1 MHLVM
6 LAIGV
11 YAVVSVV
18 LLVTFCWAAAAT
30 EPRPGRII
38 HFRPAQRPAARRAQS
53 GAAQSP
59 VDQPAELLT
68 S

>member
-30 EPRPGRII
+30 EPRPGRVI
-38 HFRPAQRPAARRAQS
+38 HFRPAQRPAAWRAQPVPS
-53 GAAQSP
+53 MSP
-59 VDQPAELLT
+59 VDQPAEVLT

>member
-6 LAIGV
+6 VAIGI

-18 LLVTFCWAAAAT
+18 LLVTFCWAAAAR
-30 EPRPGRII
+30 EPRPGRIL
-38 HFRPAQRPAARRAQS
+38 HFRPVHRPTARRTESSVATS
-53 GAAQSP
+53 S
-59 VDQPAELLT
+59 VDQPAELLR